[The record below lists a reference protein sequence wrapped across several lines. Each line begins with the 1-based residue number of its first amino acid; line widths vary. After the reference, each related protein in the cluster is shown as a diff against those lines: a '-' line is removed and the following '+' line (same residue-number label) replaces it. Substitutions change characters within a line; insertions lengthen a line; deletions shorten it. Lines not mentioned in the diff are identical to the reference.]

1 MDDLQASALWRRKAV
16 LGKVHHAD
24 PSHIEHLESTALE
37 ELELGF
43 VEGPFTSEQEVSNHL
58 GREDW
63 CVVRRF
69 VLVQGAEMKLRP
81 IDDCLEAQLNQAYTV
96 TSYLKLQDI
105 HYETELTLCIAEK
118 LAGGSDGPGIEAW
131 LGKCLDLSK
140 AYKQMGIHPENRHL
154 AVIFYHANGVPKFHV
169 ANALVWVD
177 GSSLQLQQGVEKP
190 LVLVQ
195 QDAGHTLRSF
205 LR

>member
-1 MDDLQASALWRRKAV
+1 MWHALLEKYGYDDMAVVPFMMKGVELVGMPDTPACYPPMLKPATLVVDDLQASAMWRRKAV
-16 LGKVHHAD
+16 LGKVHQSD

-63 CVVRRF
+63 CVVR
-69 VLVQGAEMKLRP
+69 LVQGAEMKLRP

-105 HYETELTLCIAEK
+105 DYITGLTLCIAEK
-118 LAGGSDGPGIEAW
+118 LAGASESFTMMPVGP
-131 LGKCLDLSK
+131 
-140 AYKQMGIHPENRHL
+140 R
-154 AVIFYHANGVPKFHV
+154 
-169 ANALVWVD
+169 
-177 GSSLQLQQGVEKP
+177 SSMWQTP
-190 LVLVQ
+190 
-195 QDAGHTLRSF
+195 
-205 LR
+205 